1 MCDKLKR
8 AVIKEELVALTGD
21 YISAIV
27 LNQFL
32 YWSERTKDFDA
43 FIEEEKQRDQGVQI
57 ALTKG
62 WIYKTSDEMRDEI
75 MVTVSADTVRRRIQ
89 GLVEHGWIDER
100 RNPIHKWDRTLQ
112 YRPNIWNIQTDLQRI
127 GYTLEGYPLQVAE
140 CIPHGAES
148 KVHGAESNP
157 CGAGAIPE
165 TTTETVT
172 EITSESC
179 AGAQNP
185 DSPSEQAELLHSEPE
200 QESETESD
208 ALAGQLEELFGQQE
222 EHEPLTAEPRSW
234 FAIPPEERGRNRNIA
249 DPVQA
254 GGAHSPAE
262 AVVEGI
268 CRYNYDYGMDAL
280 PEKQRQGMVAKVAEI
295 LGEWGGATVGQAKLA
310 WDAWMVKCAFKGRTA
325 NPFYSSFPNEFGP
338 LLVGVR
344 DKTITATS
352 LRAEAD
358 GNGKKGASTP
368 QAVKV
373 YR

>member
-1 MCDKLKR
+1 M
-8 AVIKEELVALTGD
+8 
-21 YISAIV
+21 
-27 LNQFL
+27 
-32 YWSERTKDFDA
+32 SE
-43 FIEEEKQRDQGVQI
+43 
-57 ALTKG
+57 
-62 WIYKTSDEMRDEI
+62 TS
-75 MVTVSADTVRRRIQ
+75 T
-89 GLVEHGWIDER
+89 
-100 RNPIHKWDRTLQ
+100 
-112 YRPNIWNIQTDLQRI
+112 
-127 GYTLEGYPLQVAE
+127 
-140 CIPHGAES
+140 
-148 KVHGAESNP
+148 
-157 CGAGAIPE
+157 E
-165 TTTETVT
+165 TTTEIKTADPQK
-172 EITSESC
+172 S
-179 AGAQNP
+179 AAAP
-185 DSPSEQAELLHSEPE
+185 LQAEPLHSEPE

-208 ALAGQLEELFGQQE
+208 ALEGQLEELFGPQE
-222 EHEPLTAEPRSW
+222 EREPLTAEPHSW